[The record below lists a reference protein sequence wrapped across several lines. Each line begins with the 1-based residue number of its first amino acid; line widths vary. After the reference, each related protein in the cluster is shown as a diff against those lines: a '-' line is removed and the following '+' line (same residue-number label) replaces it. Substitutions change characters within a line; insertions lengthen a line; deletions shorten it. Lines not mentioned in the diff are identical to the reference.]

1 MDRIVRGV
9 RGEMAG
15 HDHLSRNCLGEGGD
29 GKLGWMKIAEEARDH
44 LSGRNWSAR
53 LRFWSCWDTFAAEER
68 KQEGRKEGIGERTCG
83 RHVSWKRTA
92 RMMNLSRGRPRCTTL
107 AGLLFAHRFPF
118 CRKYFS
124 PAFRFARTEEEP
136 SRLAEQVSIFV
147 ASCKHGIAASRYCW
161 KVLFERKFAGCL
173 YGAWWQTENEVV
185 YLWVG
190 EKERGKW

>member
-107 AGLLFAHRFPF
+107 AGLLLAHRFPF
-118 CRKYFS
+118 LENIFHRLFVSRERRRSRADLPSKFPFS
-124 PAFRFARTEEEP
+124 SPVVNTELRHRGIVGKFF
-136 SRLAEQVSIFV
+136 SRGSLPD
-147 ASCKHGIAASRYCW
+147 ASMELGDKQKTR
-161 KVLFERKFAGCL
+161 
-173 YGAWWQTENEVV
+173 
-185 YLWVG
+185 
-190 EKERGKW
+190 